1 MPLWEK
7 TNNLIL
13 RLKAMKP
20 NSYGKIILTDQC
32 QEIRVAD
39 FVRKTK
45 QSLKEVLLQSF
56 IETEGYEL
64 LLNRSITGFGGTRY
78 WFSCP
83 SCQRRAG
90 VLYRHPISE
99 ILGCR
104 TCLGLDYRSHRYSQM
119 LENNVF

>member
-1 MPLWEK
+1 
-7 TNNLIL
+7 
-13 RLKAMKP
+13 MKP
-20 NSYGKIILTDQC
+20 NSYGKTILTDQC

-39 FVRKTK
+39 FVRKAK
-45 QSLKEVLLQSF
+45 RGLKETLLGSA
-56 IETEGYEL
+56 IESDGYEL
-64 LLNRSITGFGGTRY
+64 LLSKSKTGFSGERY

-83 SCQRRAG
+83 TCQRRAG

-104 TCLGLDYRSHRYSQM
+104 TCLGLDYRSHRYSKM